1 MATSRS
7 LLPAVLASA
16 CSLFVGPALAETVP
30 VITDAVPIVQFKHG
44 SDETRFGTFQFLGG
58 LSFTSSEDLL
68 GAMSSIRFRPDGER
82 FVSVLDTGH
91 WLTGRIE
98 RDGEGRLSGLTDL
111 SISTMLDTHGEVPR
125 YKGDIDAEGLALRSG
140 QAIVSFERD
149 HRVEIYP
156 DPGFENAKPERGLD
170 IIIPQRE
177 LRGNGGLET
186 VVVAPLESPL
196 QGALVTISEQSV
208 DRAGNLFAAI
218 LEGPLKGQFKVK
230 RNDPWA
236 VTDGAFLPDGDL
248 LLLERRFSFLGGVG
262 MRIRRIK
269 AGDIRPGALV
279 DGPVQ
284 IEADMSDQ
292 IDNME
297 GIDVVAGADGR
308 SHIILVSDD
317 NHSILQRNLMLEFRL
332 AE

>member
-1 MATSRS
+1 LARFRS
-7 LLPAVLASA
+7 GITAWLVSAALLAVSPAWGETLSA
-16 CSLFVGPALAETVP
+16 PVEVKRIAE
-30 VITDAVPIVQFKHG
+30 FKSG
-44 SDETRFGTFQFLGG
+44 STETRFGNLEFLGG
-58 LSFTSSEDLL
+58 LEFTSSEELL
-68 GAMSSIRFRPDGER
+68 GSLSSFRLRPDGAQ

-98 RDGEGRLSGLTDL
+98 RDGEGRLSGLADL
-111 SISTMLDTHGEVPR
+111 SISTMLDTNGNVPL
-125 YKGDIDAEGLALRSG
+125 YKGAIDAEGLALRSG

-156 DPGFENAKPERGLD
+156 DPGFENAKPTGGLN
-170 IIIPQRE
+170 ILIPPHE

-186 VVVAPLESPL
+186 VAVAPSESPL
-196 QGALVTISEQSV
+196 QGAVLTIAERSV
-208 DRAGNLFAAI
+208 DHAGNLFAAI

-230 RNDPWA
+230 RDDPWD
-236 VTDGAFLPDGDL
+236 VTDGAFLPGGDL

-269 AGDIRPGALV
+269 AGDIRPGAV
-279 DGPVQ
+279 IDGPVQ
-284 IEADMSDQ
+284 IEADMGYQ